1 MIHKCYKGDGGCLD
15 EKTGQCSRG
24 FSMNYPQDRTTLDER
39 GFPHYKRNKD
49 ENCRVVS
56 HSVNILLD
64 LNAHVNVEYTGST
77 YCVIYLYKYLF
88 KGRKKVAATFRKKD
102 KPRDEIEA
110 YVKGRYMCA
119 MDAMWRTYGYQ
130 TYPASI
136 PAVNQVKIVLED
148 VCQDFLSKQ
157 KCCDLVVY
165 FNRPVQLENMLY
177 ADMYNDYSWSY
188 KLQKKYQQSPQ
199 LLNVEYFA
207 IKIPSITKVI
217 YVTKKI
223 LANPSITRVGMLCIL
238 SGEIWYLR
246 EILLQT
252 AVRTFAGI
260 VYTTFQESAIARG
273 LIPDRGEAVH
283 AFQEAIQFFTPP
295 ELRGYFIM
303 LTVNGYATMDIFR
316 NEHYYKLL
324 QDDFLHD
331 LNTTQA
337 IADQKL
343 IKDLSI
349 RFEMEG
355 QTCSKYGFP
364 EPSEHLSE
372 LDIEKSRY
380 SAAEQ
385 LLLFN
390 HLSTVNPN
398 TPEQQAIFSE
408 IVDDIEHNRTNLYFI
423 QGMGGSGK
431 SALCKKLLAWARS
444 INKICLCGAST
455 GLAATIYENFNT
467 AHSLFKYPV
476 VEEEEDRDEASV
488 TECQLSLECNP
499 KRFELLTSTDL
510 IVWDE
515 FSSNNCDLFE
525 AVCRALNDLQGKVC
539 VTFGDFKQI
548 APVVPHA
555 SRLQI
560 VQASIVS
567 SHLWP
572 NFKIKELTKN
582 MRLIGLSEGTE
593 NLSEQRLRFLKTKR
607 STEK

>member
-1 MIHKCYKGDGGCLD
+1 
-15 EKTGQCSRG
+15 
-24 FSMNYPQDRTTLDER
+24 
-39 GFPHYKRNKD
+39 
-49 ENCRVVS
+49 
-56 HSVNILLD
+56 
-64 LNAHVNVEYTGST
+64 
-77 YCVIYLYKYLF
+77 
-88 KGRKKVAATFRKKD
+88 
-102 KPRDEIEA
+102 
-110 YVKGRYMCA
+110 
-119 MDAMWRTYGYQ
+119 
-130 TYPASI
+130 
-136 PAVNQVKIVLED
+136 
-148 VCQDFLSKQ
+148 
-157 KCCDLVVY
+157 
-165 FNRPVQLENMLY
+165 
-177 ADMYNDYSWSY
+177 
-188 KLQKKYQQSPQ
+188 
-199 LLNVEYFA
+199 
-207 IKIPSITKVI
+207 
-217 YVTKKI
+217 
-223 LANPSITRVGMLCIL
+223 
-238 SGEIWYLR
+238 
-246 EILLQT
+246 
-252 AVRTFAGI
+252 
-260 VYTTFQESAIARG
+260 
-273 LIPDRGEAVH
+273 
-283 AFQEAIQFFTPP
+283 
-295 ELRGYFIM
+295 
-303 LTVNGYATMDIFR
+303 MDIFR
-316 NEHYYKLL
+316 NEHHYKLL

-331 LNTTQA
+331 LNNTQA

-444 INKICLCGAST
+444 KNKICLGCAST
-455 GLAATIYENFNT
+455 GLAATTYENFNT

-476 VEEEEDRDEASV
+476 VEEEDRDEASV
-488 TECQLSLECNP
+488 TESQLSLECNP

-515 FSSNNCDLFE
+515 FPSNNRDLFE

-539 VTFGDFKQI
+539 VTFGDFEQI

-572 NFKIKELTKN
+572 NFKIRELTKN
-582 MRLIGLSEGTE
+582 MRLIGLNEGTE
-593 NLSEQRLRFLKTKR
+593 NLSEQRLRFLKNQEEYGKMILSIGRGTWKGDNYIMEDNEAGTQEIFIPNIRCITDEQEAIDFLYPNQFNTTNFTKR
-607 STEK
+607 VILAGTSREVDHWNKRIQCMNPQQMSTLKKLVSADALCEVDDPKGILKSMLTTEVLNTFNNNSVPPHELYLAVGDICIILRNLSKKDALANNTRVKILRISTFCIMVQTLGENVKTMAIPRIRFKFRLPFGQSYQLRRTQFPL